1 MCGIVGF
8 VSCSGG
14 GVTYVLHRALKALEY
29 RGYDSCGIATIH
41 ENRVYFRKDKGKID
55 DVFVKINP
63 RELPGTLG
71 IAHTRWATHGAPS
84 RKNAHPHLD
93 CTGSI
98 AVVHNG
104 VIENFLQL
112 QKELTSKG
120 HKFESETDTECVAH
134 LIEEFMSNGCG
145 IFEAIK
151 KAVRR
156 LEGPYALAVVSARN
170 PGQLYCVRN
179 ESPLV
184 VGLGEDGNYCAS
196 DIPAFLFWTNKVIV
210 LHDGE
215 LAIIEPESVTIEDIN
230 GLKIE
235 REPVVVS
242 WTADM
247 AAKSGYP
254 HFMLKEIHEQPKAL
268 RDTLRFNQQT
278 IDEFADVI
286 SQSEHLYIVAAGT
299 SYHAALV
306 SQSMLTQM
314 CEIPSQAVISSE
326 FTWLAGNTLSEND
339 VVIAVS
345 QSGETLDTLRAVR
358 HARSKKSK
366 ILAITNV
373 LDSGITREADLVF
386 YTQAGPEI
394 GVAAT
399 KTFLVQVATFG
410 RIASKLLERFKIH
423 DPAYVQDFREKL
435 MQTPQALNQVIN
447 KLEVKTK
454 ELADFLADKSD
465 AFYLGRGVS
474 VATALEG
481 ALKLK
486 EISYIHAEGYPAG
499 ESKHGPIALIDEDF
513 PVIFIAPNDET
524 RKDILGNIMEMS
536 ARGAY
541 IITLGEE
548 GDEELAQVSNQFL
561 SMPQGF
567 SLPFS
572 PLLYVVPPQLIAYY
586 TAVKRGYDP
595 DKPRNL
601 AKSVTVP

>member
-8 VSCSGG
+8 VSHSGG
-14 GVTYVLHRALKALEY
+14 GITYILHRALKALEY
-29 RGYDSCGIATIH
+29 RGYDSCGIATVH
-41 ENRVYFRKDKGKID
+41 ENRIYFEKDKGKID
-55 DVFVKINP
+55 EVFVQINP
-63 RELPGTLG
+63 EELPGPLG

-84 RKNAHPHLD
+84 RENAHPHLD
-93 CTGSI
+93 CSDSI

-104 VIENFLQL
+104 VIENFLKL
-112 QKELTSKG
+112 RKELTSKG
-120 HKFESETDTECVAH
+120 HNFKSETDTECIAH

-151 KAVRR
+151 KTIRR
-156 LEGPYALAVVSARN
+156 LEGSYALAVVSARD
-170 PGQLYCVRN
+170 PGRLYCARN

-184 VGLGEDGNYCAS
+184 IGLGEDGNYCAS

-215 LAIIEPESVTIEDIN
+215 LATIGSESVAIENVN

-247 AAKSGYP
+247 ASKSGYP

-268 RDTLRFNQQT
+268 RDTLKFKQQT
-278 IDEFADVI
+278 IDKFAEII
-286 SQSEHLYIVAAGT
+286 SQAEQLHIAAAGT
-299 SYHAALV
+299 SYHSGLAA
-306 SQSMLTQM
+306 QSMLSQTIG
-314 CEIPSQAVISSE
+314 IPSQAIISSE
-326 FTWLAGNTLSEND
+326 FANLVGNSLSEND

-345 QSGETLDTLRAVR
+345 QSGETIDTLRAIR
-358 HARSKKSK
+358 HAQSKKSK
-366 ILAITNV
+366 VLAITNV
-373 LDSGITREADLVF
+373 LGSGITREADLVF

-399 KTFLVQVATFG
+399 KTFLVQLTTFT
-410 RIASKLLERFKIH
+410 RIALKLLDNFGTNS
-423 DPAYVQDFREKL
+423 PAYTENFREKL
-435 MQTPQALNQVIN
+435 NQTPQALNQVIN
-447 KLEVKTK
+447 KLEIKTK
-454 ELADFLADKSD
+454 SLASFLAEKSD

-474 VATALEG
+474 VSTALEG

-486 EISYIHAEGYPAG
+486 EISYIHAEGYSAG
-499 ESKHGPIALIDEDF
+499 ESKHGPIALVDEAF
-513 PVIFIAPNDET
+513 PVIFIAPNDVT
-524 RKDILGNIMEMS
+524 RKDILGNVMEMR

-548 GDEELAQVSNQFL
+548 GDKELAQVSHQFL
-561 SMPQGF
+561 DMPQGF

-572 PLLYVVPPQLIAYY
+572 PILYVVPLQLIAYY